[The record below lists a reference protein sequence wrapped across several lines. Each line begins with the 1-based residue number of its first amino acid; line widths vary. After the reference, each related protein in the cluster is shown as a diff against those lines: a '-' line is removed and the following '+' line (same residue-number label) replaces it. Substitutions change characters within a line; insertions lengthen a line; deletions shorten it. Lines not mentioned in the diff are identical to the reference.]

1 MRLTI
6 KDLMIPNAHRWY
18 HIFVST
24 VFSNQM
30 AVKIMQ
36 ILILEDTNK
45 DVRIW
50 SLSKDGF
57 YSVKSAYTLAMDC
70 FGNQKQY
77 HVERNWMV
85 IWRMNAPKKIKVFFV
100 KSMPLYMLFF
110 VNRL

>member
-1 MRLTI
+1 
-6 KDLMIPNAHRWY
+6 
-18 HIFVST
+18 
-24 VFSNQM
+24 M

-110 VNRL
+110 VNRLWKNLSTIFYLSNKYISVG